1 MPPQKPPVAIKLPF
15 TPVRLSDRDSLPPE
29 SRVGEEGL
37 MEFLFPEVLRIL
49 VAVFLVVALIKFLAW
64 LVRGFGSEQT
74 GAASRRSGG

>member
-1 MPPQKPPVAIKLPF
+1 
-15 TPVRLSDRDSLPPE
+15 
-29 SRVGEEGL
+29 

-74 GAASRRSGG
+74 RVKSRRANPAAPPRRRFARVAAGNLARADEQASDQVYENT